1 TLQAV
6 VVNSANANSCT
17 GDRGIQDAKDTQS
30 WVAERLNIEP
40 HHVGIAS
47 TGVIGSFLPMDK
59 IKHGVDHVLQES
71 FNQSEYFNQSI
82 LTRDTTTK
90 HLSVKVDI
98 DNQTLTIGGTA

>member
-1 TLQAV
+1 TLQAI

-59 IKHGVDHVLQES
+59 MKHGVDHVLNDA
-71 FNQSEYFNQSI
+71 FNQSEDRKSTRLNSSHVSSSYAVFCLKKKSI
-82 LTRDTTTK
+82 ETRTDK
-90 HLSVKVDI
+90 
-98 DNQTLTIGGTA
+98 